1 MIEEKKQFKIVSTKK
16 TKYILPNILTLG
28 GVCLGISSIKF
39 SIDGNYSLAVTFI
52 LLAAIL
58 DALDGRIARFIKGTS
73 EFGKEL
79 DSLTDFVSFGIAP
92 AFIIY
97 FWELNTYGKIGWAI
111 TLIYSVCCVIRL
123 ARFNVTKID
132 LREIWKENYFQG
144 IPSPIGAI
152 LILLP
157 LIYELSDVEKKIDVR
172 AIAPYL
178 MVIISILL
186 ISKFPTFSFKKISIS
201 SKFTIFILLVIGI
214 SFVSLMFFT
223 FETLLVF
230 GVGYILTIP
239 LALIVYFKNSKV
251 NKNTNSEDEHEDV
264 L

>member
-1 MIEEKKQFKIVSTKK
+1 MIQEKKNFKLVTSKK
-16 TKYILPNILTLG
+16 TRYILPNILTLI

-39 SIDGNYSLAVTFI
+39 SIDANFTLAVIFI

-58 DALDGRIARFIKGTS
+58 DALDGRIARLIKGTS

-97 FWELNTYGKIGWAI
+97 FWELNNFGKIGWAI
-111 TLIYSVCCVIRL
+111 TLIYSVCCVLRL
-123 ARFNVTKID
+123 ARFNLTKI
-132 LREIWKENYFQG
+132 ENEKIWKQNYFEG

-157 LIYELSDVEKKIDVR
+157 LIYELSDIEKKIDLK
-172 AIAPYL
+172 P
-178 MVIISILL
+178 MVPFFTVLISILL
-186 ISKFPTFSFKKISIS
+186 ISKFPTFSFKKISIAP
-201 SKFTIFILLVIGI
+201 KFTIFILFGIAI

-223 FETLLVF
+223 FETMLVF
-230 GVGYILTIP
+230 GIGYFMTIP
-239 LALIVYFKNSKV
+239 IAFITYKFR
-251 NKNTNSEDEHEDV
+251 NKKQNESIEKEVDEDI